1 MVDNKTER
9 NKLVSDFIRM
19 NKNFYVSV
27 RKGMTFHYDD
37 TDDIKAT
44 INEALLNVA
53 DKWLKTNKKTP
64 FRVYAYPRVRRALK
78 LLCHYNGLMG
88 LTTSLAEHMT
98 ATNKLERTDSNT
110 DYGTKINC
118 CKKYRSF
125 KRLDINTSFLSF
137 SKYHSMFTEASPI
150 DKIMNQESIYSI
162 IKAKIPN
169 EPFKILYEHAV
180 NNKSFSK
187 IAKEVN
193 KSNVS
198 VWKTYNKTIKLL
210 QKEINKEDVG
220 EWLS

>member
-1 MVDNKTER
+1 MVDNKAER

-37 TDDIKAT
+37 MDDIKAT

-78 LLCHYNGLMG
+78 GLCHYNGLMG
-88 LTTSLAEHMT
+88 LTSSIAEYMT

-137 SKYHSMFTEASPI
+137 SKYHSIFTEDSPI
-150 DKIMNQESIYSI
+150 DKFMNQENIYDI
-162 IKAKIPN
+162 IKARIPSKS
-169 EPFKILYEHAV
+169 FKILYEHTV
-180 NNKSFSK
+180 NDKSFSK

-198 VWKTYNKTIKLL
+198 VWTTYNKTIKLL
-210 QKEINKEDVG
+210 QKEINKEDIS